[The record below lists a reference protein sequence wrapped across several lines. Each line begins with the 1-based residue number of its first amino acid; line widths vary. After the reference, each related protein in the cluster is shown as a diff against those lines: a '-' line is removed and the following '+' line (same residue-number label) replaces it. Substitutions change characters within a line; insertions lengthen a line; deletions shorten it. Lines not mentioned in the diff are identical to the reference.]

1 MNKWT
6 QLFLEEVLDKDRLS
20 IIENLKQIKD
30 LWFYL
35 AGWTALALIFWHRES
50 IDFDFFISENIDTDI
65 LFKKCLDI
73 FDWFEIKKTF
83 EEKNT
88 LYINVNWVKISFFT
102 YKYKNIWNFI
112 ENEYFNIASI
122 QDIWC
127 MKLWAIQNRATNKDY
142 VDLYFIIKEI
152 GLHNLI
158 NNFFLKFWQVVTD
171 TYLLKSL
178 IYFEDV
184 EAEKLIIKD
193 KNISFDFIKTNLE
206 KFVKKY

>member
-1 MNKWT
+1 MNKGT

-30 LWFYL
+30 LGFYL
-35 AGWTALALIFWHRES
+35 AGGTALALIFGHRES

-73 FDWFEIKKTF
+73 FDGFEIKKTF

-88 LYINVNWVKISFFT
+88 LYINVNGVKISFFT
-102 YKYKNIWNFI
+102 YKYKNIGNFI

-122 QDIWC
+122 QDIGC

-158 NNFFLKFWQVVTD
+158 NNFFLKFGQVVTD